1 MTLLY
6 SNPLFQTHK
15 TGAHPEKPER
25 LATIDRHFKQ
35 VGMYEKLKAAEWKP
49 ATAEQ
54 IGRIHTKEYVAELEK
69 YAKAGGGRIEAD
81 TVMSEESFSVAQQA
95 AGAVCAA
102 VGAVLKGDDLSALCL
117 VRPPGHHA
125 LEKSAMGFCLLNNV
139 AIAAKCAIAEHQL
152 DRVLIVDWDVHHGNG
167 TQDVFYTDDQV
178 AFFSMHR
185 WPFYPG
191 TGDKDETGS
200 GQGLGFTKNVPVAFG
215 TPREKILDQ
224 FKKELEAFAEKTK
237 PQLVIM
243 VAFGTPREKILDQF
257 KKELEA
263 FAEKTKPQ
271 LVIISAGFDAHIRD
285 PIGSLELETEDFRT
299 LTKIVQG
306 VADVH
311 SKGRI
316 VSALE
321 GGYHPQRLAESV
333 EVHVEEL
340 LKRKGK

>member
-1 MTLLY
+1 
-6 SNPLFQTHK
+6 
-15 TGAHPEKPER
+15 
-25 LATIDRHFKQ
+25 
-35 VGMYEKLKAAEWKP
+35 
-49 ATAEQ
+49 
-54 IGRIHTKEYVAELEK
+54 
-69 YAKAGGGRIEAD
+69 
-81 TVMSEESFSVAQQA
+81 
-95 AGAVCAA
+95 
-102 VGAVLKGDDLSALCL
+102 
-117 VRPPGHHA
+117 
-125 LEKSAMGFCLLNNV
+125 MGFCLFNNI
-139 AIAAKCAIAEHQL
+139 AIAARTAIDELGL

-215 TPREKILDQ
+215 TPREKILEQ
-224 FKKELEAFAEKTK
+224 FKK
-237 PQLVIM
+237 
-243 VAFGTPREKILDQF
+243 D
-257 KKELEA
+257 LEA

-299 LTKIVQG
+299 LTKIVQS

-311 SKGRI
+311 AKGRI

-333 EVHVEEL
+333 EVHLDEL

>member
-6 SNPLFQTHK
+6 SSRLFQTHK

-35 VGMYEKLKAAEWKP
+35 VGMYEKVKAAEWKP
-49 ATAEQ
+49 ATLEQ
-54 IGRIHTKEYVAELEK
+54 IARIHTKEYVAELEK

-102 VGAVLKGDDLSALCL
+102 VGAVLKGDDLNALCL

-139 AIAAKCAIAEHQL
+139 AIAAKCALAEHQL

-167 TQDVFYTDDQV
+167 TQDVFYTDNQV

-200 GQGLGFTKNVPVAFG
+200 GNGLGFTKNVPVAFG
-215 TPREKILDQ
+215 S
-224 FKKELEAFAEKTK
+224 
-237 PQLVIM
+237 
-243 VAFGTPREKILDQF
+243 PREKILDQF

-299 LTKIVQG
+299 LSKIVQG

-311 SKGRI
+311 AKGRI

-321 GGYHPQRLAESV
+321 GGYHPQRLAESL
-333 EVHVEEL
+333 EVHLEEL
-340 LKRKGK
+340 IQRKGR

>member
-6 SNPLFQTHK
+6 HSPLFQTHK

-25 LATIDRHFKQ
+25 LATIDRHLKM
-35 VGMYEKLKAAEWKP
+35 VGMYDRVKSPEWKP

-54 IGRIHTKEYVAELEK
+54 SQRIHAKEYIAELEK
-69 YAKAGGGRIEAD
+69 YAREGGGRIEAD
-81 TVMSEESFSVAQQA
+81 TVMSAESFTVAQQA

-102 VGAVLKGDDLSALCL
+102 VGAVLKKEDKNAMCL

-152 DRVLIVDWDVHHGNG
+152 YRVLIVDWDVHHGNG
-167 TQDVFYTDDQV
+167 TQDVFYADDQV

-200 GQGLGFTKNVPVAFG
+200 GKGLGFTKNVPVAFG
-215 TPREKILDQ
+215 TPREKILAN
-224 FKKELEAFAEKTK
+224 FKKELEAFA
-237 PQLVIM
+237 
-243 VAFGTPREKILDQF
+243 G
-257 KKELEA
+257 
-263 FAEKTKPQ
+263 KTKPQ

-299 LTKIVQG
+299 LTKMVQEI
-306 VADVH
+306 ADVH
-311 SKGRI
+311 AGGKI

-333 EVHVEEL
+333 EVHLDEL
-340 LKRKGK
+340 LKAK

>member
-6 SNPLFQTHK
+6 SSPLFQTHK

-35 VGMYEKLKAAEWKP
+35 VGLYEKVKAAEWKP
-49 ATAEQ
+49 ATVEQ
-54 IGRIHTKEYVAELEK
+54 IGRIHTKAYVAELEQYSK
-69 YAKAGGGRIEAD
+69 MGGGRIEAD

-102 VGAVLKGDDLSALCL
+102 VGAVLMGDDLNALCL

-139 AIAAKCAIAEHQL
+139 AIAAKCAIAEHEL

-167 TQDVFYTDDQV
+167 TQDVFYSDDQV

-200 GQGLGFTKNVPVAFG
+200 GKGLGFTKNVPVAFG
-215 TPREKILDQ
+215 TPREKIL
-224 FKKELEAFAEKTK
+224 E
-237 PQLVIM
+237 
-243 VAFGTPREKILDQF
+243 QF

-299 LTKIVQG
+299 LSKIVQG

-311 SKGRI
+311 AKGRI

-321 GGYHPQRLAESV
+321 GGYHPQRLAESL
-333 EVHVEEL
+333 EVHLDEL
-340 LKRKGK
+340 IKQKGK